1 MRVSVWPNF
10 EQAREVNLCTRLLD
24 MDDRAIA
31 VDEIPKALIGIRI
44 DSLYIAPTVK
54 TISGCHLGLIRVRC
68 RGRAV
73 AQLDAMN
80 WVPLPNDQAYYA
92 RSTFKPIE
100 PITRGRTLPA
110 VDPSEMMPRQ
120 KTTISGDEPPVW
132 LTRFFECV
140 TGKNKNRKENN
151 NGTA

>member
-1 MRVSVWPNF
+1 MRVSVWPTV
-10 EQAREVNLCTRLLD
+10 EQAREVNSCTRLLG
-24 MDDRAIA
+24 MNDRAIA
-31 VDEIPKALIGIRI
+31 VDEISKKLVGVRI

-54 TISGCHLGLIRVRC
+54 TISGCHLGLIRGRC

-80 WVPLPNDQAYYA
+80 WVPLPHDPEYCA
-92 RSTFKPIE
+92 RSTFDPIE
-100 PITRGRTLPA
+100 PIIRGRTLQE

-120 KTTISGDEPPVW
+120 KTTISSDGPPVW

-140 TGKNKNRKENN
+140 TGINKNRKENN

>member
-1 MRVSVWPNF
+1 MRVSVWPTVD
-10 EQAREVNLCTRLLD
+10 QAMTVNSCTRTLGMRDL
-24 MDDRAIA
+24 AIA
-31 VDEIPKALIGIRI
+31 VDEIPKALVGIRI

-54 TISGCHLGLIRVRC
+54 TISGCHLGLIRGRC

-80 WVPLPNDQAYYA
+80 WVPLPHDQENYA
-92 RSTFKPIE
+92 RSTFEPIE

-120 KTTISGDEPPVW
+120 KTTISDEKPPVW
-132 LTRFFECV
+132 LTRFFERI
-140 TGKNKNRKENN
+140 TSENKKPE
-151 NGTA
+151 GEQ

>member
-1 MRVSVWPNF
+1 MRVSVWPTV
-10 EQAREVNLCTRLLD
+10 EQAMTVNSCTRTLD
-24 MDDRAIA
+24 MRDIAIA
-31 VDEIPKALIGIRI
+31 VDEIPKKLVGIRI

-54 TISGCHLGLIRVRC
+54 TISGCHLGLIRGRC

-80 WVPLPNDQAYYA
+80 WVPLPHDPEYYA
-92 RSTFKPIE
+92 RSTFEPIE
-100 PITRGRTLPA
+100 PITKGRTLPA

-132 LTRFFECV
+132 LTRFFERI
-140 TGKNKNRKENN
+140 TGKNKKPE
-151 NGTA
+151 GEQ